1 MKPEAG
7 AYEALIQFLYQ
18 SPIGLLQARPDGE
31 IMMANPMSAQLL
43 MPVAP
48 GGNLLNL
55 FDALQTVAPEL
66 RAQTAAL
73 GESNG
78 VICEALRVPV
88 AHPRSPVKA
97 LDIRLLKLDA
107 DTLIASVSDA
117 TAAALDEQQRVASQ
131 LRDATRTDSLTLIP
145 NRAVALE
152 RIEQALL
159 HARSDATYQF
169 ALLFINIDRFNR
181 VNASQGPGV
190 GDELLRLIAER
201 LSSTVRL
208 GDVVVSGIAVP
219 SHTQTAARLGSD
231 EFVVVLEGLRRA
243 DDVHGVAQRLLDA
256 LAKPYG
262 IAHEQLHLSASMG
275 VVLRAQA
282 EGDADA
288 VLQDAS
294 TAMRVAKRA
303 GGARYCV
310 FEPQMKQRA
319 ARRGQVESDLRRAL
333 AQGELFVVYQPLVDL
348 VGGACSGVEALVRW
362 QHPARGLVPPV
373 EFIDVA
379 EETGLIAP
387 LGAFVLDTACRQFAT
402 WQRQLGDGAP
412 QILSVNLSRAQ
423 LADADLPELV
433 ARSLADSGLAARH
446 LQLEITESL
455 AAQGESVQRMLHRLK
470 ALGIGLA
477 LDDFGT
483 GYSSLASLHL
493 LPVDVVKIDRSF
505 VSQAETSAHHRV
517 LIEATVRVARSLGMR
532 TVAEGVETAGQAD
545 ILAVLEC
552 DKGQGYLYARPLPA
566 EQAHD
571 WIMEHLR

>member
-1 MKPEAG
+1 MKPESG

-18 SPIGLLQARPDGE
+18 SPIGLLQARLDGE
-31 IMMANPMSAQLL
+31 VLMANPMSAQLL
-43 MPVAP
+43 VPLAP

-55 FDALQTVAPEL
+55 FEALQGVAPQL
-66 RAQTAAL
+66 RAQTQAL
-73 GESNG
+73 GEASG
-78 VICEALRVPV
+78 VICESLRVAV
-88 AHPRSPVKA
+88 AHPRSPVKS

-117 TAAALDEQQRVASQ
+117 TAAALDEEQRVASQ

-159 HARSDATYQF
+159 QASADPAYQF

-181 VNASQGPGV
+181 VNASLGPGV
-190 GDELLRLIAER
+190 GDELLRLVATR
-201 LSSTVRL
+201 LTHTVRL
-208 GDVVVSGIAVP
+208 GDVVVSGIAAQ
-219 SHTQTAARLGSD
+219 SRTQTAARLGSD

-243 DDVHGVAQRLLDA
+243 DDAHGVAQRLLDV

-262 IAHEQLHLSASMG
+262 IAREQLHLSASMG
-275 VVLRAQA
+275 VVLRDQA

-294 TAMRVAKRA
+294 TAMRVAKRE
-303 GGARYCV
+303 GGGRYCV
-310 FEPQMKQRA
+310 FEPPMKQRA

-362 QHPARGLVPPV
+362 QHPTRGLVSPV
-373 EFIDVA
+373 EFIEVA

-387 LGAFVLDTACRQFAT
+387 LGAFVLATACRQFAA
-402 WQRQLGDGAP
+402 WQRELGTAAP

-423 LADADLPELV
+423 LADAELPEQV
-433 ARSLADSGLAARH
+433 AQVLDDSGLAARH

-455 AAQGESVQRMLHRLK
+455 AAQGEVVQLMLHQLK

-532 TVAEGVETAGQAD
+532 TVAEGIETVGQAD
-545 ILAVLEC
+545 ILAELAC

-566 EQAHD
+566 TDARA
-571 WIMEHLR
+571 WIAARLS